1 MRLCLSELQNLKE
14 TTMRAVVQLVKKA
27 SVTVNESMVSEIGP
41 GLLILLGVHKNDTP
55 RDAQLLAEKIAHL
68 RIFPDQGKLMNL
80 SVLDVGGEMLV
91 VSQFTLYGDCRK
103 GRRPS
108 YSEAAPPDQAEE
120 LYEMFIRETAKLDI
134 PVVSGKFQAMM
145 DVQLVNQGP
154 VTLLLD
160 STKSF

>member
-1 MRLCLSELQNLKE
+1 
-14 TTMRAVVQLVKKA
+14 MRAVVQLVKKA
-27 SVTVNESMVSEIGP
+27 SVTVNRSVISRIGP
-41 GLLILLGVHKNDTP
+41 GILVLLGVQKNDTAG
-55 RDAQLLAEKIAHL
+55 DAKLLAEKIAHL

-80 SVLDVGGEMLV
+80 SVLDVRGQILV

-108 YSEAAPPDQAEE
+108 YSDAAPPELAEKF
-120 LYEMFIRETAKLDI
+120 YEMYIKETAKLGI
-134 PVVSGKFQAMM
+134 PVASGKFQAPMEVELIN
-145 DVQLVNQGP
+145 DGP

>member
-1 MRLCLSELQNLKE
+1 
-14 TTMRAVVQLVKKA
+14 MRAVIQLVKEA
-27 SVTVNESMVSEIGP
+27 SVTVDDSMISEIGP
-41 GLLILLGVHKNDTP
+41 GLLVLLGVHKNDTP
-55 RDAQLLAEKIAHL
+55 RDARILAEKIANL

-108 YSEAAPPDQAEE
+108 YSEAAPPQLAEE
-120 LYEMFIRETAKLDI
+120 LYEMFIRETAKLNI
-134 PVVSGKFQAMM
+134 PVSSGKFQAMM
-145 DVQLVNQGP
+145 DVKLVNQGP
-154 VTLLLD
+154 VTLLID

>member
-1 MRLCLSELQNLKE
+1 
-14 TTMRAVVQLVKKA
+14 MRAVIQLVKKA

-41 GLLILLGVHKNDTP
+41 GLLVLLGVHKNDTP
-55 RDAQLLAEKIAHL
+55 RDARMLAEKIAHL

-108 YSEAAPPDQAEE
+108 YSEAAPPELAEE
-120 LYEMFIRETAKLDI
+120 LYEMFLRETAKLNI
-134 PVVSGKFQAMM
+134 PVASGKFQAMM
-145 DVQLVNQGP
+145 DVELVNQGP

-160 STKSF
+160 TAKSF